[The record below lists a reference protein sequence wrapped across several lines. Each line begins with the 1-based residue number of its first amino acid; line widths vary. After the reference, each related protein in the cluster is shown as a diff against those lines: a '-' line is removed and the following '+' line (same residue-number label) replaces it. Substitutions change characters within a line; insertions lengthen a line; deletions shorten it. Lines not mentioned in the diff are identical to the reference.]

1 MMYWLIA
8 AAALFVLEMFVGTVY
23 LLVVAASLLG
33 AALAAGLFGA
43 GWQVAL
49 SVAVLLSALGIF
61 CVYRWRKTRRR
72 SPAEK
77 NDDDLDIGHTVIL
90 QAQQADGLW
99 LVHYRGAPWQARA
112 DFPARAGQTAR
123 IAGKNGNV
131 LILTPQEN

>member
-33 AALAAGLFGA
+33 AALTAGLFQA
-43 GWQVAL
+43 GWQAAL

-61 CVYRWRKTRRR
+61 FVYRWRKNHRR
-72 SPAEK
+72 SAAEQS
-77 NDDDLDIGHTVIL
+77 NDDLDIGHTVIL
-90 QAQQADGLW
+90 QSRQDDGLW

-112 DFPARAGQTAR
+112 DFPAQVGQNAR
-123 IAGKNGNV
+123 IAGKDGNI